1 MLCLILL
8 SQVSTLFHIISFAS
22 LFIWKPSITYV
33 LHTCYLNF
41 CGSPL
46 TPLLYRIRVSFP
58 EKKFFYQFSYS
69 KDYLKFYAICIE
81 TPVACFNYP

>member
-33 LHTCYLNF
+33 IHTCYLNV

-46 TPLLYRIRVSFP
+46 I
-58 EKKFFYQFSYS
+58 
-69 KDYLKFYAICIE
+69 
-81 TPVACFNYP
+81 PVTYVFHFWKAGHLPIVL